1 MIKSSNPALKEN
13 TFTKYAYSAESSEQ
27 MTINGVVTKTAI
39 ALLLVLL
46 SSGYTWMK
54 FFQSGGQAASVSIFI
69 WVGMIGGLILA
80 IATVIKN
87 EWAPVT
93 TPFYA
98 LFEGLFLG
106 SFSAMLEASYPGIV
120 IQAAGLTFGTLAS
133 MLVLYQTGIIKAT
146 EGFKMGVFAATGGI
160 AIVYF
165 ITIILS
171 FFGVHVPAIYGN
183 GWMGIG
189 FSLFVVAIAALNF
202 IIDFDFIE
210 QSVSK
215 GVPKYMEWYGAF
227 ALMVTL
233 IWLYI
238 EILRLLAKLNERK

>member
-1 MIKSSNPALKEN
+1 MIKSSNPALKDD
-13 TFTKYAYSAESSEQ
+13 TFTKYAYTTDRSEQ
-27 MTINGVVTKTAI
+27 MTVHGVITKTAI

-46 SSGYTWMK
+46 SAGYTWMK
-54 FFQSGGQAASVSIFI
+54 FYQSGGQTASISVLML
-69 WVGMIGGLILA
+69 VGVVGGLILA
-80 IATVIKN
+80 IATAIKN
-87 EWAPVT
+87 EWAPIT

-98 LFEGLFLG
+98 LFEGLFIG
-106 SFSAMLEASYPGIV
+106 GISAMLEASFPGIV

-133 MLVLYQTGIIKAT
+133 MLFLYQTGIIKAT
-146 EGFKMGVFAATGGI
+146 EGFKMGIFAATGGI

-171 FFGVHVPAIYGN
+171 FFGIQVPAIYGN
-183 GWMGIG
+183 GWIGIG

-210 QSVSK
+210 QSANR

-233 IWLYI
+233 IWLYV
-238 EILRLLAKLNERK
+238 EFLRLLSKLKER

>member
-1 MIKSSNPALKEN
+1 MIKSSNPALQEN
-13 TFTKYAYSAESSEQ
+13 TFTKYAYTAERSEQ
-27 MTINGVVTKTAI
+27 MTINGVVAKTAI

-80 IATVIKN
+80 IATVIKK

-106 SFSAMLEASYPGIV
+106 SISAMLEASFPGIV
-120 IQAAGLTFGTLAS
+120 IQAAGLTFGTLAA

-146 EGFKMGVFAATGGI
+146 EGFKMGIFAATGGI

-171 FFGVHVPAIYGN
+171 FFGVQVPAIYGN

-210 QSVSK
+210 QSASK

-233 IWLYI
+233 IWLYV
-238 EILRLLAKLNERK
+238 EFLRLLSKLKER